1 MLLVVK
7 RIVDLQIVRDWEFN
21 NKAIVSR
28 RQFIREQLKLFEKW
42 KWNNVRIGVSKPVEI
57 DETYVYK
64 RKYNRGRLL
73 RWTIIVGF
81 L

>member
-1 MLLVVK
+1 M
-7 RIVDLQIVRDWEFN
+7 
-21 NKAIVSR
+21 
-28 RQFIREQLKLFEKW
+28 KLFEKW

-73 RWTIIVGF
+73 RWTSDHCWVFVMIERKTFRGRSNYGKTLTF
-81 L
+81 LVEDRTKETL